1 MNNVIQWKN
10 KMLCEYCLQECE
22 TDTCSH
28 CGNSSTIDHT
38 PTGCLPPKTILK
50 ERYLIGKVLGRG
62 GFGITYL
69 AFDMLE
75 ECRVAIKEYFPDNL
89 VFRQP
94 GDIQVQSYT
103 SAGQAES
110 FRSGSEK
117 FYTEAQTMARFN
129 GHPNIVNVQR
139 FFYENQTAYY
149 VMEYLDGIDLKK
161 YLDRHGK
168 KLSFEETLKLLLPVM
183 EAMTLVHSANIL
195 HRDIS
200 PDNIFV
206 LNDGTVKL
214 LDFGSARQVLAE
226 QSKSLSVILK
236 VGFAPVE
243 QYQSHG
249 KQGPWTDIY
258 ALAATMY
265 YCLTGEIPVAA
276 MDRVEEDHL
285 KKISE
290 LCPEIGRKADKV
302 FAKALAVRAVNRYQS
317 MMDFREDLLALN
329 VGKTVAPALPETVAI
344 TSGTKKPFIWTKK
357 KIIAI
362 ASAVAVLVCSS
373 GIAYAAVKINEKK
386 AANKEASLNTGGGGI
401 QSGEMITPEPT
412 PEPTATLTPTP
423 EPTATLTPTPEP
435 TATLTTT
442 PEPTLTNTPTPEPT
456 ATNTP
461 TPEPTATLTPT
472 PTATLTPTPKPTAK
486 PTPTPKPTATPTPT
500 QTPKSTAT
508 PKPTA
513 TPTPTPTPS
522 PQPTATPTPSVEV
535 FYHFYKSLAD
545 EIGVICYTSK
555 DVTSVEAFYREY
567 GTEEWNTI
575 SQSHIQ
581 VGERYVWVDDVAWM
595 GLKPAL
601 YELKIVQKDS
611 DGNGMGSGV
620 KVLQIHGEEE
630 AYAAKFN
637 FSFDVAPFSPEE
649 PTNYTGV
656 LSNSTSHIEKI
667 EAEIEGAGD
676 REGVPKEYYELLY
689 DRKVIIIKQE
699 YLLKRFWSG
708 KQINFYFTFDDG
720 TSVTRRITFREST
733 VIPTPTPTPTPSS
746 TLLPMPTSVN
756 YRYFSAYAEDTELV
770 IAFSVQD
777 RNPTSWYGTCY
788 NYIDGTMQ
796 FIPQNMI
803 EIGNDYIHILDE
815 FLLTLEPSTYKFVL
829 YFDGDAGDRQM
840 ERTVKIENEYAS
852 PAVSGNCLSFK
863 KYNFSEESDVM
874 NYISSLYKCRFTG
887 VAVDGKGI
895 DTAWYA
901 IECDGKVLI
910 VDKDYLSQFADNGT
924 VHITYFIDNGDMFT
938 MTLNFN

>member
-1 MNNVIQWKN
+1 
-10 KMLCEYCLQECE
+10 MLCEYCLQECE
-22 TDTCSH
+22 TDTCTH
-28 CGNSSTIDHT
+28 CGNSSTIDYT
-38 PTGCLPPKTILK
+38 QTGCLPPKTILK
-50 ERYLIGKVLGRG
+50 ERYIIGKVLGRG

-75 ECRVAIKEYFPDNL
+75 ECRVVIKEYFPDNL

-161 YLDRHGK
+161 YLDKHGK
-168 KLSFEETLKLLLPVM
+168 KLSFEETLKLLVPVM

-258 ALAATMY
+258 ALAATLY
-265 YCLTGEIPVAA
+265 YCLTGVIPVAA

-290 LCPEIGRKADKV
+290 LCPEIGRKVDKV

-317 MMDFREDLLALN
+317 MMEFREDLMALN
-329 VGKTVAPALPETVAI
+329 VSKTVTPALPQTVAVS
-344 TSGTKKPFIWTKK
+344 SGTKKPFVWTKK

-362 ASAVAVLVCSS
+362 AVAVAVLVCSS

-386 AANKEASLNTGGGGI
+386 AANNETSLNIGGDGM
-401 QSGEMITPEPT
+401 QMGEMVTPEPVDT
-412 PEPTATLTPTP
+412 S
-423 EPTATLTPTPEP
+423 
-435 TATLTTT
+435 T
-442 PEPTLTNTPTPEPT
+442 PEPTLTPIPEPMSTLIPEPTNTSTPESTLTPTPEPT

-486 PTPTPKPTATPTPT
+486 PTTTPTPKPTAKPTATPTPI
-500 QTPKSTAT
+500 
-508 PKPTA
+508 
-513 TPTPTPTPS
+513 PS
-522 PQPTATPTPSVEV
+522 PQPTAIPTPIPSVDV
-535 FYHFYKSLAD
+535 RYHFYKSLAD
-545 EIGVICYTSK
+545 EMNVIFYMSK
-555 DVTSVEAFYREY
+555 SSDIASVEVSYREY
-567 GTEEWNTI
+567 GTEKWSDVYRN
-575 SQSHIQ
+575 HIQ
-581 VGERYVWVDDVAWM
+581 FGERYVWVDNGTWKE
-595 GLKPAL
+595 LKPAL
-601 YELKIVQKDS
+601 YELKIVQKDR
-611 DGNGMGSGV
+611 NGKSIGTTTE
-620 KVLQIHGEEE
+620 VLQIHDE
-630 AYAAKFN
+630 AGDTSKASNN
-637 FSFDVAPFSPEE
+637 FIFDAAPFSPEE

-656 LSNSTSHIEKI
+656 LSNSTSHIETVT
-667 EAEIEGAGD
+667 AEIEGYK
-676 REGVPKEYYELLY
+676 EEIPKEYYELLY

-699 YLLKRFWSG
+699 YLLMRYHSG
-708 KQINFYFTFDDG
+708 KQIKFYFTFDDG
-720 TSVTRRITFREST
+720 TSNSRSITFSEST
-733 VIPTPTPTPTPSS
+733 LIPTPTPTPVPSA
-746 TLLPMPTSVN
+746 TLEPMPTSVN
-756 YRYFSAYAEDTELV
+756 QRFFSSYAEDTELI

-788 NYIDGTMQ
+788 NYVDGTTQ

-815 FLLTLEPSTYKFVL
+815 FLLTLESSTYKFVL
-829 YFDGDAGDRQM
+829 YFDAGMDGRQM

-852 PAVSGNCLSFK
+852 PVVSGNCLAFK

-887 VAVDGKGI
+887 VAVNGKGI
-895 DTAWYA
+895 DTAWYS

-910 VDKDYLSQFADNGT
+910 VDKDYLSQFADMGT